1 MQELDWGCKCS
12 HKRGVFGVLLLS
24 DCTYWQHLHEKLLD
38 TLLHLADCNTIILLG
53 HHWRRPEAEQPFF
66 DMAATRFTITEL
78 HVEGDVCIMLLRLKE
93 LAPDSQA
100 NSHIENEEED
110 VETLLRRI
118 ALLESDLDSIQCED

>member
-66 DMAATRFTITEL
+66 DMAATRFTAAGPGHGCLFVLTNL
-78 HVEGDVCIMLLRLKE
+78 VLCIAVAHIHASGHRRRRLGW
-93 LAPDSQA
+93 AQA
-100 NSHIENEEED
+100 RDKTPLSCRG
-110 VETLLRRI
+110 LGG
-118 ALLESDLDSIQCED
+118 S